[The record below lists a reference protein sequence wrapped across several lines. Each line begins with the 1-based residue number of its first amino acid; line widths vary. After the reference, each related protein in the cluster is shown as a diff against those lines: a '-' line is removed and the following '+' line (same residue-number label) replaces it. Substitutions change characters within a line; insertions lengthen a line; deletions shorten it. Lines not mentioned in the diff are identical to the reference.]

1 MSPDSVLSKTQ
12 KGAQE
17 IATRQNKLDPRLR
30 ALLIMVNGKATAA
43 ELAQK
48 FGQTGDIAPMLEQ
61 LASQGFIQETGAAAP
76 AAGGGDGLKRA
87 QLEICSYL
95 REALGPDADSLAEKI
110 EACKSAA
117 EVRAYL
123 DARRQILNQWL
134 GAEKSVQFWARAEAA
149 LR

>member
-1 MSPDSVLSKTQ
+1 VSPDSVLSKTH

-43 ELAQK
+43 ELAEK
-48 FGQTGDIAPMLEQ
+48 FGHADIAPMLEQ
-61 LASQGFIQETGAAAP
+61 LAAQGLIQETGAAAP

-87 QLEICSYL
+87 QLEICSHL
-95 REALGPDADSLAEKI
+95 REALGADADSLTEKI

-123 DARRQILNQWL
+123 EARRQIFNQRL
-134 GAEKSVQFWARAEAA
+134 GTENSVQFWAKADAA